1 LRRDPWSSS
10 AAARQRGEPAAANP
24 LPRISFHHD
33 SHDRKTEPVDSLP
46 GKPLANRLFQEI
58 VLQADQDSVVS
69 GVP

>member
-1 LRRDPWSSS
+1 LRRDPSLSSV
-10 AAARQRGEPAAANP
+10 ATRQRDKPAAVKA
-24 LPRISFHHD
+24 LPRVSFHHD
-33 SHDRKTEPVDSLP
+33 SYGRKMEPVDSLP